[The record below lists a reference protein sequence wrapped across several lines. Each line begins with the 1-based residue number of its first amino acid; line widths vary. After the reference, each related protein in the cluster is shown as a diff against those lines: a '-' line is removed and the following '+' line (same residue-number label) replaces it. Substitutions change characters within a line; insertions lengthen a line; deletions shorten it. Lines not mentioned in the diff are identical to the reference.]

1 MSLFVNDE
9 FICASYP
16 IYGTVP
22 GVPGNEKGHLIE
34 VTRCV
39 DDGSAGGYPGHA
51 ASSYRNHSLS
61 VKVGDKVRVMK
72 NDLYSQHHYCTQQQQ
87 QKRGLEVEG
96 PDVAEAVRLGA
107 VPSAGP
113 VVAQRQR

>member
-1 MSLFVNDE
+1 M
-9 FICASYP
+9 I
-16 IYGTVP
+16 
-22 GVPGNEKGHLIE
+22 
-34 VTRCV
+34 R
-39 DDGSAGGYPGHA
+39 
-51 ASSYRNHSLS
+51 
-61 VKVGDKVRVMK
+61 VGVMK
-72 NDLYSQHHYCTQQQQ
+72 NDLYSQRHYCAQQQQ